1 MSISTTQVTVLDEP
15 TFAHISVKPLHP
27 TFAAEISGIDFK
39 SPLSDDTF
47 KEVYQAV
54 TKACLRIF
62 FPGIA

>member
-1 MSISTTQVTVLDEP
+1 MTVITVDEP

-54 TKACLRIF
+54 TKACLQLF
-62 FPGIA
+62 SPGLA